1 MPIAEK
7 VNSILE
13 AVFKGME
20 WLCRIILVVMTLL
33 VSAQVISRSGFNF
46 SIKWAEEVSLIC
58 MIYVTFFTLALG
70 IHYDSHLRIE
80 MFVQWLPKKGRRAL
94 EFINNLLMLFIA
106 IMMVYYGWRLAL
118 YGRASLM
125 PAIHVPTTIIYIPTP
140 VAGLVSCAHLILR
153 LFGMIPPSETAVAYI
168 NGER

>member
-1 MPIAEK
+1 MPVAEK

-13 AVFKGME
+13 AVFKTLE
-20 WLCRIILVVMTLL
+20 WLSRIILVVMTLL
-33 VSAQVISRSGFNF
+33 VSAQVISRSYFNF

-58 MIYVTFFTLALG
+58 MIYITFFTLALG
-70 IHYDSHLRIE
+70 VHYDSHLRIE

-106 IMMVYYGWRLAL
+106 IMMTYYGWRLAM

-125 PAIHVPTTIIYIPTP
+125 PATHVATTIIYIPTP
-140 VAGLVSCAHLILR
+140 VAGFVSCVHLILR
-153 LFGMIPPSETAVAYI
+153 IFGMIPASETAKAYMDR
-168 NGER
+168 NG

>member
-1 MPIAEK
+1 MPIPEKINNILEK
-7 VNSILE
+7 VFKILE
-13 AVFKGME
+13 
-20 WLCRIILVVMTLL
+20 WLSRIILVVMTLL

-58 MIYVTFFTLALG
+58 MIYITFFTLALG

-80 MFVQWLPKKGRRAL
+80 MFMQWLPKKGRRAL
-94 EFINNLLMLFIA
+94 DFINNLLLLFVS

-125 PAIHVPTTIIYIPTP
+125 PAIHVPTSIIYIPIP
-140 VAGLVSCAHLILR
+140 IAGLASCFHLILR
-153 LFGMIPPSETAVAYI
+153 IFGMIPQSETASNFI
-168 NGER
+168 NGTT